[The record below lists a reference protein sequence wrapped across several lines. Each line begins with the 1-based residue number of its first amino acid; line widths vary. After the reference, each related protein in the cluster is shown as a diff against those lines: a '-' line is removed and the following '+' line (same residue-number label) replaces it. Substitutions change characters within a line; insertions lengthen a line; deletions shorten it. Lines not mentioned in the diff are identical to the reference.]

1 MSTEDTEGTESKAE
15 IKKQGRG
22 AGQPL
27 RHIRQPIIANHY
39 TGWITSFVEQ
49 PPLMS
54 LIRIPAVWM
63 RGGTSKGL
71 FVDPADL
78 PADPAQRDALL
89 LRALGSPDPYG
100 TQMDGLG
107 GATSST
113 SKVALVS
120 RSTRPGFDLDYR
132 FGAVTVSEAV
142 IDWSGNCGNLSAAV
156 GVFGLHRGLVA
167 APPDGVVTLRIWQAN
182 LGQTI
187 LAHLPVQDGQPVEDG
202 DFHLAGVAFPGA
214 EIVLDFLDP
223 GGETALLPT
232 GQPTDRLEVP
242 ELGVIEASL
251 INAGNP
257 TIFVRAADLGLT
269 GTESPSE
276 FNRDTTLL
284 ARCEAIRAQGA
295 VAMGLATRTEDA
307 TAHRPHTPKLAFV
320 APARAYRATDGSLIG
335 ADTVDLTARIL
346 SMGKLHHAFTATG
359 AIALAVAA
367 MLPGSLAWDALGAPL
382 ATGAEVRIGHAAGVM
397 AVGAMVVSDHG
408 QWRAEKVTTQ
418 RSARRLMEG
427 WVYIPALVA

>member
-1 MSTEDTEGTESKAE
+1 
-15 IKKQGRG
+15 
-22 AGQPL
+22 
-27 RHIRQPIIANHY
+27 
-39 TGWITSFVEQ
+39 
-49 PPLMS
+49 MS
-54 LIRIPAVWM
+54 LIRFPAIWM

-78 PADPAQRDALL
+78 PAEPSRRDALL
-89 LRALGSPDPYG
+89 RRALGSPDPYG

-132 FGAVTVSEAV
+132 FGAVAVGEAV

-156 GVFGLHRGLVA
+156 GVFGLNRGLVA
-167 APPDGVVTLRIWQAN
+167 ASPTDGVATLRIWQAN

-187 LAHLPVQDGQPVEDG
+187 LAHLPVRHGQAVEEG
-202 DFHLAGVAFPGA
+202 DFPLAGVAFPGA

-223 GGETALLPT
+223 GGETVLLPT
-232 GQPTDRLEVP
+232 GQPTDRLEIP
-242 ELGVIEASL
+242 GFGAIEASL

-269 GTESPSE
+269 GAESPAD
-276 FNRDTTLL
+276 FNRDAALL
-284 ARCEAIRAQGA
+284 DRCEAVRAHGA
-295 VAMGLATRTEDA
+295 VAMGLAACAEDA

-320 APARAYRATDGSLIG
+320 APARAYHATDGSLVT
-335 ADTVDLTARIL
+335 ASAVDLTARIL

-359 AIALAVAA
+359 AVALAVAA
-367 MLPGSLAWDALGAPL
+367 MLPGSVARAALGAPVV
-382 ATGAEVRIGHAAGVM
+382 TGSEIRIGHAAGVM
-397 AVGAMVVSDHG
+397 AVGATVVADHD
-408 QWRAEKVTTQ
+408 QWRAEKVILR

-427 WVYIPALVA
+427 WVWVPDGETP

>member
-1 MSTEDTEGTESKAE
+1 
-15 IKKQGRG
+15 
-22 AGQPL
+22 
-27 RHIRQPIIANHY
+27 
-39 TGWITSFVEQ
+39 
-49 PPLMS
+49 MS
-54 LIRIPAVWM
+54 LIRFPAIWM

-89 LRALGSPDPYG
+89 LRAIGSPDPYG

-132 FGAVTVSEAV
+132 FGAVAVNEAV

-156 GVFGLHRGLVA
+156 GVFGLIRGLVA
-167 APPDGVVTLRIWQAN
+167 APSDGIVTLHIWQAN

-187 LAHLPVQDGQPVEDG
+187 LAHLPVRDGQAVEDG
-202 DFHLAGVAFPGA
+202 DFHLAGVAFSGA

-232 GQPTDRLEVP
+232 GQPTDRLEIP

-269 GTESPSE
+269 GTESPAD
-276 FNRDTTLL
+276 FNRDAALL
-284 ARCEAIRAQGA
+284 ARCEAIRAHGA
-295 VAMGLATRTEDA
+295 VAMGLVERPEDA

-320 APARAYRATDGSLIG
+320 APARAYRATDGSPI
-335 ADTVDLTARIL
+335 AASAVDLTARIL

-359 AIALAVAA
+359 AVALAVAA
-367 MLPGSLAWDALGAPL
+367 MLPGALARDALRAPL
-382 ATGAEVRIGHAAGVM
+382 AVGSEVRIGHAAGVM
-397 AVGAMVVSDHG
+397 AVGATVATDHG
-408 QWRAEKVTTQ
+408 QWRAEKIVLR

-427 WVYIPALVA
+427 WVWIPAGEPG

>member
-1 MSTEDTEGTESKAE
+1 M
-15 IKKQGRG
+15 
-22 AGQPL
+22 P
-27 RHIRQPIIANHY
+27 
-39 TGWITSFVEQ
+39 
-49 PPLMS
+49 
-54 LIRIPAVWM
+54 LIRFPAVWM

-78 PADPAQRDALL
+78 PADPARRDVWL

-120 RSTRPGFDLDYR
+120 RSTRRGFDLDYR
-132 FGAVTVSEAV
+132 FGAVAVGEAV

-156 GVFGLHRGLVA
+156 GVFGLSRGLVA
-167 APPDGVVTLRIWQAN
+167 APADGIATLCIWQAN

-187 LAHLPVQDGQPVEDG
+187 LAHLPVRDGQAVEEG
-202 DFHLAGVAFPGA
+202 EFRLAGVAFPGA

-223 GGETALLPT
+223 GGKADLLPT
-232 GQPTDRLEVP
+232 GRPTDRLEIP
-242 ELGVIEASL
+242 ELGPIEASL

-269 GTESPSE
+269 GTESPVE
-276 FNRDTTLL
+276 FNRDAALL
-284 ARCEAIRAQGA
+284 ARCEAIRAHGA
-295 VAMGLATRTEDA
+295 VAMGLAARPEDA

-320 APARAYRATDGSLIG
+320 APPRAYQATDGSTI
-335 ADTVDLTARIL
+335 AANTVDLTARIL

-359 AIALAVAA
+359 AVALAVAA
-367 MLPGSLAWDALGAPL
+367 MLPGSVAREVLGAPL
-382 ATGAEVRIGHAAGVM
+382 ATGSEVRIGHAAGVM
-397 AVGAMVVSDHG
+397 AVGATVVADRG
-408 QWRAEKVTTQ
+408 RWRADKVSLR

-427 WVYIPALVA
+427 WVWVPE

>member
-1 MSTEDTEGTESKAE
+1 MSM
-15 IKKQGRG
+15 
-22 AGQPL
+22 
-27 RHIRQPIIANHY
+27 IRVPSA
-39 TGWITSFVEQ
+39 
-49 PPLMS
+49 
-54 LIRIPAVWM
+54 WM

-71 FVDPADL
+71 FLDPADL
-78 PADPAQRDALL
+78 PTDPTRRDALL

-132 FGAVTVSEAV
+132 FGAVAVGEAA

-156 GVFGLHRGLVA
+156 GVFGLNRGLVA
-167 APPDGVVTLRIWQAN
+167 APADGIATLRIWQAN

-187 LAHLPVQDGQPVEDG
+187 LAHLPVHDGQAVEDG
-202 DFHLAGVAFPGA
+202 DFRLVGVAFPGA

-232 GQPTDRLEVP
+232 GQPTDRLEIP

-269 GTESPSE
+269 GTESPAD
-276 FNRDTTLL
+276 FNRDATLL
-284 ARCEAIRAQGA
+284 ARCEAIRAHGA
-295 VAMGLATRTEDA
+295 VAMGLAARAEDA

-320 APARAYRATDGSLIG
+320 APARDYRATDGSPV
-335 ADTVDLTARIL
+335 AASAVDLVARIL
-346 SMGKLHHAFTATG
+346 SMGKPHHAFTATG
-359 AIALAVAA
+359 AVALAVAA
-367 MLPGSLAWDALGAPL
+367 MLPGSLARNALGAPL
-382 ATGAEVRIGHAAGVM
+382 VAGSEVRIGHAAGVM
-397 AVGAMVVSDHG
+397 AVGATVMVDHG
-408 QWRAEKVTTQ
+408 RWRAEKVILR

-427 WVYIPALVA
+427 WVWIPDDSQAELSGG

>member
-1 MSTEDTEGTESKAE
+1 
-15 IKKQGRG
+15 
-22 AGQPL
+22 
-27 RHIRQPIIANHY
+27 
-39 TGWITSFVEQ
+39 
-49 PPLMS
+49 MS
-54 LIRIPAVWM
+54 LIRFPAAWM

-78 PADPAQRDALL
+78 PADPARRDAWLR
-89 LRALGSPDPYG
+89 RALGSPDPYG

-132 FGAVTVSEAV
+132 FGAVAV
-142 IDWSGNCGNLSAAV
+142 DETAIDWSGNCGNLSAAV
-156 GVFGLHRGLVA
+156 GVFGLQRGLVA
-167 APPDGVVTLRIWQAN
+167 APADGIATLRIWQAN

-187 LAHLPVQDGQPVEDG
+187 LAHLPVRDGRAVEEG

-214 EIVLDFLDP
+214 EVVLDFLDP

-232 GQPTDRLEVP
+232 GQPTDRLEIP

-269 GTESPSE
+269 GTENPAD
-276 FNRDTTLL
+276 FNRDAALL
-284 ARCEAIRAQGA
+284 ARCEAIRAHGA
-295 VAMGLATRTEDA
+295 VAMGLAARAEDA

-320 APARAYRATDGSLIG
+320 APARAYQATDGSLIT
-335 ADTVDLTARIL
+335 ASAVDLTARIL

-359 AIALAVAA
+359 AVALAVAA
-367 MLPGSLAWDALGAPL
+367 MLPGSVAWAALGAPV
-382 ATGAEVRIGHAAGVM
+382 ATGSEIRIGHAAGVM
-397 AVGAMVVSDHG
+397 AVGATVVADHDR
-408 QWRAEKVTTQ
+408 WRAEKVILR

-427 WVYIPALVA
+427 WVWIPDDEAA

>member
-1 MSTEDTEGTESKAE
+1 
-15 IKKQGRG
+15 
-22 AGQPL
+22 
-27 RHIRQPIIANHY
+27 
-39 TGWITSFVEQ
+39 
-49 PPLMS
+49 MS
-54 LIRIPAVWM
+54 LIRFPAVWM

-78 PADPAQRDALL
+78 PADPARRDARL

-132 FGAVTVSEAV
+132 FGAVAVGEAV

-156 GVFGLHRGLVA
+156 GVFGLSRGLVA
-167 APPDGVVTLRIWQAN
+167 APADGIATLRIWQAN

-187 LAHLPVQDGQPVEDG
+187 LAHLPVRDGQAVEEG
-202 DFHLAGVAFPGA
+202 DFRLAGVAFPGA

-223 GGETALLPT
+223 AGEAALLPT
-232 GQPTDRLEVP
+232 GQPTDLLEIP
-242 ELGVIEASL
+242 DLGVIEASL

-269 GTESPSE
+269 GTESPAD
-276 FNRDTTLL
+276 FNQNATLL
-284 ARCEAIRAQGA
+284 TRCEAIRAHGA
-295 VAMGLATRTEDA
+295 VIMGLAARAEDA
-307 TAHRPHTPKLAFV
+307 ITHRPHTPKLAFV
-320 APARAYRATDGSLIG
+320 GPARDYRATDGSPI
-335 ADTVDLTARIL
+335 ASSAVDLVARIL

-359 AIALAVAA
+359 AVALAVAA
-367 MLPGSLAWDALGAPL
+367 MLPGSLVRDALRAPL
-382 ATGAEVRIGHAAGVM
+382 AAESEVRIGHAAGVM
-397 AVGAMVVSDHG
+397 AVGATVVADQG
-408 QWRAEKVTTQ
+408 RWRVEKVILR

-427 WVYIPALVA
+427 WVWIPDDKPG